1 VYCATATVCKDAAGV
16 SAPGAPTPTNVL
28 GEGGFEDGVTWT
40 PGSTLGG
47 DDAIVVGVAGDVVHS
62 GRFALKAVFT
72 NVGGGSRGFTRQ
84 VSLEPGATYAV
95 SWWWWS
101 SNAQSSTVTR
111 MQFNGGGV
119 SFLKDVTTFGG
130 ATGPWVKVE
139 HEFTAGGSFGT
150 VNFSMYGNKA
160 AAANTF
166 YVDDISIIR
175 VA

>member
-1 VYCATATVCKDAAGV
+1 MCKDAAGL

-40 PGSTLGG
+40 PSSSTLGG
-47 DDAIVVGVAGDVVHS
+47 DDAIVVGLAGDVVHS

-72 NVGGGSRGFTRQ
+72 NVNGGSRGYTRQ
-84 VSLEPGATYAV
+84 VSLDPGATYAV

-101 SNAQSSTVTR
+101 SNAQASTVTR
-111 MQFNGGGV
+111 MQFVGAGSS
-119 SFLKDVTTFGG
+119 SFLKDVATLGG
-130 ATGPWVKVE
+130 PTGQWVKVE
-139 HEFTAGGSFGT
+139 QQFTAGGSFGT
-150 VNFSMYGNKA
+150 VNFSMFGNKA